1 MKNEKARAKKRGG
14 FVLFICLLL
23 LMLMFV
29 FCFPS
34 FIMADTDSS
43 ETAAT
48 DGGTDT
54 VVGEESVEVKAED
67 AESKEEINEL
77 KEQKGVLLFADSG
90 RELNALSSP
99 APATDKV
106 YLSYNKLVRYEG
118 YSTHYF
124 KVKYDGRTKVAYC
137 VQPRE
142 KSPSKGTWTAY
153 KYNNKIGLI
162 L

>member
-90 RELNALSSP
+90 RGAKCLKLTGAGYRQSIFELQQISKIRGL
-99 APATDKV
+99 
-106 YLSYNKLVRYEG
+106 L
-118 YSTHYF
+118 YSLF
-124 KVKYDGRTKVAYC
+124 
-137 VQPRE
+137 
-142 KSPSKGTWTAY
+142 
-153 KYNNKIGLI
+153 
-162 L
+162 